1 MPQVSLRG
9 NPHIPLIARIQVGVR
24 VAGLAHLICGD
35 GIRDPVVVRWVHV
48 MLGCRLELKMFGQRG
63 NHSGLL
69 EPIG

>member
-1 MPQVSLRG
+1 
-9 NPHIPLIARIQVGVR
+9 
-24 VAGLAHLICGD
+24 
-35 GIRDPVVVRWVHV
+35 